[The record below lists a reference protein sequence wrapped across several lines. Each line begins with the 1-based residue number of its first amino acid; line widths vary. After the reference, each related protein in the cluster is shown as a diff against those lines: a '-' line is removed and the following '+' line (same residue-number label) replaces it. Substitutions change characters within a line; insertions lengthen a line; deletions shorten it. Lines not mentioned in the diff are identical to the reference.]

1 MDAWSLILLSVGL
14 AMDATAVSAT
24 RGLTLTRIEPRHLG
38 LVGVF
43 FGGSQALMP
52 IVGYGLGAS
61 VGQWVKAWQ
70 HWLVFALL
78 AGLGARMLREGFRR
92 GEVTGPDRAA
102 ADAQEVPPV
111 AGADAFALPVMLGLA
126 LATSIDAL
134 AAGITLPLLG
144 APLIISSLS
153 IGLVTAALSMFGLW
167 VGRRFGDVLGHRL
180 DVVGGL
186 TLIALGTKALIEHLW
201 HG

>member
-1 MDAWSLILLSVGL
+1 
-14 AMDATAVSAT
+14 MDATAVSAT

-52 IVGYGLGAS
+52 IVGYALGAG
-61 VGQWVKAWQ
+61 VGQWVKSWQ

-78 AGLGARMLREGFRR
+78 GGLGARMLREALRSDADGPAPA
-92 GEVTGPDRAA
+92 EVGTVGAPDG
-102 ADAQEVPPV
+102 V
-111 AGADAFALPVMLGLA
+111 DAFGLTVLFGLA

-144 APLIISSLS
+144 APLLLSSAS
-153 IGLVTAALSMFGLW
+153 IGLVTALLSMLGLW

-180 DVVGGL
+180 DVLGGL
-186 TLIALGTKALIEHLW
+186 TLIALGLKAVLEHYA
-201 HG
+201 G

>member
-24 RGLTLTRIEPRHLG
+24 RGLTLTRIEPRHFG

-52 IVGYGLGAS
+52 ILGYGLGAS
-61 VGQWVKAWQ
+61 VGHWVKAWQ

-78 AGLGARMLREGFRR
+78 AGLGVRMLREALR
-92 GEVTGPDRAA
+92 
-102 ADAQEVPPV
+102 
-111 AGADAFALPVMLGLA
+111 AGAPSAEEAQPQGPASDAFALPVLSGLA

-144 APLIISSLS
+144 APLLLSSLS
-153 IGLVTAALSMFGLW
+153 IGLITAALSMLGLW

-186 TLIALGTKALIEHLW
+186 TLIGLGTKALVEHAW
-201 HG
+201 FE